1 MLNEK
6 KIRLM
11 TKLALYEKDEF
22 NKEVRINR
30 LDRSDYIS
38 LRMIYTAILA
48 TISYV
53 LMLSIWVIYK
63 IDFFVKNINNINYIG
78 IGIILFIFYIIFL
91 IFYFFVARRFFS
103 KRYKTMSDNMENYND
118 NLRKLHKMYRIE
130 SKMKEEKEIE
140 IGEENN
146 DNVEIFND

>member
-91 IFYFFVARRFFS
+91 IFYLFVARRFFS